1 MMQSDRP
8 ADGGGV
14 ASGTGLAVP
23 AFTIADQIAEV
34 ERELAIRERGYARWV
49 LRGKINQKAADQQQG
64 RLRAARDTLRRAMV
78 LESDRDPGEL
88 PTGEFFG
95 PAKVRAVE
103 RAKVLGVVAGM
114 VDSGSMY
121 IIVQRLQL
129 IDAGKTE
136 AHGG

>member
-1 MMQSDRP
+1 MQSHSP
-8 ADGGGV
+8 AVGDG
-14 ASGTGLAVP
+14 SGSSAGLAVP

-34 ERELAIRERGYARWV
+34 EREIAIRDRVYARWV

-103 RAKVLGVVAGM
+103 RAKILGVLANLI
-114 VDSGSMY
+114 DSRAMFLV
-121 IIVQRLQL
+121 VQQLQA

-136 AHGG
+136 VPGG